1 MRHLKLTLTLLIA
14 AIALGLSSC
23 DKTKELEGKWKMVSD
38 LNQAGLQVTY
48 DFKPDGKLV
57 QDMQLTDEST
67 KMKVIA
73 QTVSTYSLDGDVL
86 TIKTEVK
93 DVNIKEFVMEG
104 MDEETTKSIIEQQ
117 KQSMGN
123 VTLKI
128 TDIEFIGNMMTGK
141 VQGGPIKLQRIN

>member
-1 MRHLKLTLTLLIA
+1 MRHLKITLTLLIA
-14 AIALGLSSC
+14 VIAVGLSSC

-48 DFKPDGKLV
+48 DFRPDGKLV
-57 QDMQLTDEST
+57 QDMQLTDA
-67 KMKVIA
+67 KMSVKA

-86 TIKTEVK
+86 TIKTEMK

-104 MDEETTKSIIEQQ
+104 MDEETTKSIVEQQ

-123 VTLKI
+123 VNLKI
-128 TDIEFIGNMMTGK
+128 TDIEFNGNFLTGK
-141 VQGGPIKLQRIN
+141 VQGGTIKLQRIN